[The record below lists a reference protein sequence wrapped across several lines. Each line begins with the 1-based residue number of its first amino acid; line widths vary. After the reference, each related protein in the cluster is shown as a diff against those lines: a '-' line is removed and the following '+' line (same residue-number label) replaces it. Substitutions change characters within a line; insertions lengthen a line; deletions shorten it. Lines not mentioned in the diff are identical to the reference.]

1 MTLKQQ
7 IQQLEIR
14 IKKLE
19 RIEENRYKEIQA
31 QSDFENKRDEIMN
44 NIGREMF

>member
-1 MTLKQQ
+1 MTLEQQ

-14 IKKLE
+14 VKKLE
-19 RIEENRYKEIQA
+19 RIEEDRNKEIQA

-44 NIGREMF
+44 GIGHDM

>member
-1 MTLKQQ
+1 MTLEQQ

-19 RIEENRYKEIQA
+19 RREEDRNKKIQA

-44 NIGREMF
+44 NISHDM